1 LEAVMM
7 SDYSTAKP
15 IQIAVLFGG
24 RSGEHAVSL
33 QSAKFILAQLDQPK
47 YQVTQVGIT
56 REGEWFTGQD
66 VLSAMLAGETS
77 SLHKVL
83 VLPIPGA
90 RGLYTISKD
99 DRLELLSS
107 VDVVFPVLHGTF
119 GEDGTLQGLLEMAD
133 IAYVGSGVTG
143 SAVGM
148 DKAIFADLMRANEL
162 PVVDT
167 ILLLRSAIKQDVQAA
182 LEKVEAL
189 GEYPYFV
196 KPANLGSSVGI
207 SKVKNRSDLLEGLME
222 AAGYDR
228 RVIVQKG
235 HRVREIEVSV
245 MGNDAPLASV
255 CGEVLPGEEFYSY
268 EAKYHDE
275 TSRTLVPAELA
286 EETSERI
293 RELAIKAYQVCD
305 LAGLARVDFF
315 IDLDSGEIFIN
326 ELNTIPG
333 FTQISMYPMLWEA
346 SGVGN
351 QELVDRLVEYAM
363 ERKEQRDA
371 TKRTFERNK

>member
-1 LEAVMM
+1 MMM

>member
-1 LEAVMM
+1 MM
-7 SDYSTAKP
+7 SDYSVAKP

-235 HRVREIEVSV
+235 HHVREIEVSV

-275 TSRTLVPAELA
+275 TSRTLVPADIPED
-286 EETSERI
+286 TSTQI
-293 RELAIKAYQVCD
+293 RELAIKAYLACD

-315 IDLDSGEIFIN
+315 VDRDSGEIFIN

-333 FTQISMYPMLWEA
+333 FTRISMYPMLWKA

-363 ERKEQRDA
+363 ERKEQRDT
-371 TKRTFERNK
+371 TKRTFERNE

>member
-1 LEAVMM
+1 MM

-33 QSAKFILAQLDQPK
+33 LSAKFILAQLDQPK

-66 VLSAMLAGETS
+66 VLSAMLVGETS

-133 IAYVGSGVTG
+133 IAYVGSGVAG

-167 ILLLRSAIKQDVQAA
+167 ILLLRSEIKQDVQAA

-293 RELAIKAYQVCD
+293 RELAIKAFQVCD

-315 IDLDSGEIFIN
+315 IDLDSGGIFIN

-346 SGVGN
+346 SGIGN

>member
-1 LEAVMM
+1 MM

-33 QSAKFILAQLDQPK
+33 LSAKFILAQLDQPK

-66 VLSAMLAGETS
+66 VLSAMLVGETS

-167 ILLLRSAIKQDVQAA
+167 ILLLRSEIKQDVQAA

-293 RELAIKAYQVCD
+293 RELAIKAFQVCD

-315 IDLDSGEIFIN
+315 IDLDSGGIFIN

-346 SGVGN
+346 SGIGN

>member
-1 LEAVMM
+1 MM
-7 SDYSTAKP
+7 NEHSTPKP
-15 IQIAVLFGG
+15 IHIAVFFGG
-24 RSGEHAVSL
+24 RSGEHAISL

-56 REGEWFTGQD
+56 RQGDWYTGPD
-66 VLSAMLAGETS
+66 VLSAMLAEDTS
-77 SLHKVL
+77 LLRKAAM
-83 VLPIPGA
+83 LPVPGA
-90 RGLYTISKD
+90 QGLYTIDQS
-99 DRLELLSS
+99 DRLELLSR

-133 IAYVGSGVTG
+133 VAYVGSGVTG

-148 DKAIFADLMRANEL
+148 DKAIFADLMRVNDI

-167 ILLLRSAIKQDVQAA
+167 MLLLRSEIKRDVQAA
-182 LEKVEAL
+182 MNKVELL

-222 AAGYDR
+222 AANYDR

-235 HRVREIEVSV
+235 HNVREIEVSV

-275 TSRTLVPAELA
+275 TSRTLVPADIP
-286 EETSERI
+286 EETSEQI
-293 RELAIKAYQVCD
+293 RDLAIRAYKVCD

-315 IDLDSGEIFIN
+315 IDRDSGAIFIN

-333 FTQISMYPMLWEA
+333 FTKISMYPMLWKA

>member
-1 LEAVMM
+1 MVDRKL
-7 SDYSTAKP
+7 K
-15 IQIAVLFGG
+15 IAVIFGG

-33 QSAKFILAQLDQPK
+33 MSARFVLSQLSPEK
-47 YQVTQVGIT
+47 YDVIQIGIT
-56 REGEWFTGQD
+56 REGDWYVGSTGRQD
-66 VLSAMLAGETS
+66 VLEAMIAEDLSRLTPALILPVPSRQGIFAFTGAGQLA
-77 SLHKVL
+77 
-83 VLPIPGA
+83 
-90 RGLYTISKD
+90 
-99 DRLELLSS
+99 LLSD

-133 IAYVGSGVTG
+133 LAYVGPGVTG

-148 DKAIFADLMRANEL
+148 DKAVFFDVMRANGI

-167 ILLLRSAIKQDVQAA
+167 VLVLRSE
-182 LEKVEAL
+182 LEKDVARVLDRVEAEI
-189 GEYPYFV
+189 GAYPMFV

-207 SKVKNRSDLLEGLME
+207 SKVSSRADLIEGLHE

-228 RVIVQKG
+228 RLVVQRG
-235 HRVREIEVSV
+235 LNVREIEVSV
-245 MGNDAPLASV
+245 MGNDDPQASV

-275 TSRTLVPAELA
+275 SSQTVIPADIP
-286 EETSERI
+286 EETAQQVQA
-293 RELAIKAYQVCD
+293 LAVQAYKACD

-315 IDLDSGEIFIN
+315 LDKDSGEVYLN

-351 QELVDRLVEYAM
+351 QELVEKLVAYAL
-363 ERKEQRDA
+363 ERKAQRDA
-371 TKRTFERNK
+371 TERTFERNA

>member
-1 LEAVMM
+1 MM

-33 QSAKFILAQLDQPK
+33 LSAKFILAQLDQPK

-66 VLSAMLAGETS
+66 VLSAMLVGETS

-167 ILLLRSAIKQDVQAA
+167 ILLLRSEIKQDVQAA

-293 RELAIKAYQVCD
+293 RELAIKAFQVCD

-315 IDLDSGEIFIN
+315 IDLDSGGIFIN

-346 SGVGN
+346 SGIGN

-363 ERKEQRDA
+363 ERKEERDA

>member
-1 LEAVMM
+1 MM

-90 RGLYTISKD
+90 RALYTISKD

>member
-1 LEAVMM
+1 MM